1 MRRFGDDADDRSAEP
16 RTPRGSAEGG
26 ARGGFDRNARGRSD
40 GGDRAGF
47 GRNVGDRGDRAGFDR
62 NAGDRGDRGDRAGF
76 DRESRAGAGR
86 GERSSDRG
94 GQRTWQGRP
103 ARPSSGSRGAAPRP
117 DRGPRTDRPVDP
129 HVPSD
134 VEYNQLDREVR
145 GRLRTLS
152 KEQAERVGKH
162 LVMVA
167 RLIDTDPELA
177 YEHAQAAV
185 RRAGRVDVAHEA
197 AGLAAYRSGRYA
209 EALRELRTVRRLN
222 GSPEHLPVIADA
234 ERGLGRP
241 ERALAVGNDPDV
253 AQLSGES
260 QVELAMVL
268 SGARL
273 DLGEPEAAVAV
284 LDTAVVRGASGVL
297 AARVAQAR
305 AAALTALG
313 RADDAGREL
322 SRFSQEELDIAAG
335 DVEEDDDVLVYDL
348 LDEEDELPEG
358 EDLDGSAEYEPSED
372 AEPEDGSAPGEA
384 GEPGDDEDDAAE
396 DRS

>member
-1 MRRFGDDADDRSAEP
+1 M
-16 RTPRGSAEGG
+16 
-26 ARGGFDRNARGRSD
+26 
-40 GGDRAGF
+40 
-47 GRNVGDRGDRAGFDR
+47 
-62 NAGDRGDRGDRAGF
+62 
-76 DRESRAGAGR
+76 
-86 GERSSDRG
+86 
-94 GQRTWQGRP
+94 
-103 ARPSSGSRGAAPRP
+103 
-117 DRGPRTDRPVDP
+117 
-129 HVPSD
+129 PSD

-145 GRLRTLS
+145 GRLRSLS

-177 YEHAQAAV
+177 YQHAQAAV

-241 ERALAVGNDPDV
+241 ERALVVGNDPEV
-253 AQLSGES
+253 AQLGVES

-284 LDTAVVRGASGVL
+284 LDTPVVRSVTGVL

-305 AAALTALG
+305 AAALNALG
-313 RADDAGREL
+313 RAGDADREL
-322 SRFSQEELDIAAG
+322 SRFTRAQLDEAAG
-335 DVEEDDDVLVYDL
+335 DVDEDDEVLVYDL
-348 LDEEDELPEG
+348 LDEDDEFPEG
-358 EDLDGSAEYEPSED
+358 EDLDDSE
-372 AEPEDGSAPGEA
+372 EFEPGEESA
-384 GEPGDDEDDAAE
+384 GDGRDEGDEADRAHRTTEDEA
-396 DRS
+396 R